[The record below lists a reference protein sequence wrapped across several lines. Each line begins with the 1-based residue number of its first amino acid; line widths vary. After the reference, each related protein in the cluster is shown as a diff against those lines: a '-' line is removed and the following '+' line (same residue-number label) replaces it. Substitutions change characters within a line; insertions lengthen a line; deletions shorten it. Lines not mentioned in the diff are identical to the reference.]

1 MDACPFGSAIALVL
15 ASWDVTD
22 KNSSRFSRNPRL
34 PVNRGFSVCW
44 TKTDNERQ
52 NMNKNQTRVATRFA
66 PETRF
71 ELQAGPP
78 LPFRATQENE
88 FERLKKRLLTLQL
101 AGLAK
106 PELNTPLRRAANEA
120 AALAWVTLYPLL
132 VFPALFEEKATAAVR
147 HTERQARVYEN
158 SRELLGV

>member
-1 MDACPFGSAIALVL
+1 
-15 ASWDVTD
+15 
-22 KNSSRFSRNPRL
+22 
-34 PVNRGFSVCW
+34 
-44 TKTDNERQ
+44 
-52 NMNKNQTRVATRFA
+52 MNKNQTRVATRFA

-78 LPFRATQENE
+78 LPFRATRENE
-88 FERLKKRLLTLQL
+88 FERLKNRLLTTQL
-101 AGLAK
+101 AGLDK

-132 VFPALFEEKATAAVR
+132 VFPVLFEEKAAKAVCQN
-147 HTERQARVYEN
+147 ERQARIYAT